1 MYPTNTVE
9 EWELIQRAQNGD
21 AAAFEQL
28 VRRHGQFVYNL
39 ALRTLNNQQD
49 AEDVT
54 QEAFIRVLQSLTT
67 FRGDSQ
73 FRTWLYRIV
82 TNLCYGQLP
91 QLRRELTMLDAEML
105 PEVEDDQPLIPDMLI
120 AAEINKDMLEAVK
133 KLPQSYRLLITLRH
147 LQGLTYAEIAEVTEM
162 PVGTVKTGL
171 FRARRELR
179 VALRHLLKDGIVS

>member
-1 MYPTNTVE
+1 MYPTNTME
-9 EWELIQRAQNGD
+9 EWELIQRAQNED

-49 AEDVT
+49 AEDMT
-54 QEAFIRVLQSLTT
+54 QETFIRVLQSLTT

-91 QLRRELTMLDAEML
+91 QLRRELTMLDEEVL
-105 PEVEDDQPLIPDMLI
+105 PEVEDDRPLIPDMVI
-120 AAEINKDMLEAVK
+120 AAEIKRDMLEAIK
-133 KLPQSYRLLITLRH
+133 KLPESYRLLITLRH
-147 LQGLTYAEIAEVTEM
+147 LQGMTYAEIAEVTEM
-162 PVGTVKTGL
+162 PVGTVKTGI
-171 FRARRELR
+171 FRERRELR
-179 VALRHLLKDGIVS
+179 VALRHLLKDGIV